1 MLRSNTLEPITKKIN
16 KIKHPPAKPLQY
28 VHSTQS
34 AHEPAWSLSQK
45 DTTLTA
51 TPAFSTL
58 DLHPDLL
65 SNLDSLGYHQLTE
78 IQAQSLPPILAGQD
92 VIAQGKTGSGKTA
105 TFGLGLLH
113 ALDPKSFQVQALVL
127 CPTRE
132 LADQVAEEI
141 RRLARRLSN
150 IKVLT
155 LCGGQSI
162 GAQLNSLQ
170 QGAHIIVGTPG
181 RIEEHLRK
189 QTLKLDELKI
199 LVLDEADRMLD
210 MGFQASLDAI
220 CEQLP
225 TPRQTLLFSAT
236 FPSQIE
242 QISERIMQSPVRIQV
257 ESQHDHASI
266 AQHFYQV
273 DSPEQRLTAL
283 RLILLQARPESSVV
297 FCNTK
302 KDAQTLADAL
312 VEYGF
317 SAQAIHGD
325 LEQRDRD
332 QTLIQFANKS
342 IAVLVATDVAAR
354 GLDIEALDAVV
365 NYHLAHDP
373 EVHVHRIGRTGRA
386 GSKGFAASL
395 ISDKESYKVA
405 VLAEYLG
412 QDIEAE
418 PLPDLSVLK
427 QPPLQA
433 KMITIQIDGGKK
445 QKLRPGDILGALTA
459 NQQLTGEQIGKIKIG
474 DIRAYVAV
482 DRKISKLAL
491 KQISAGKLKGK
502 NFRARI
508 LTS

>member
-1 MLRSNTLEPITKKIN
+1 MPLHKGHPLDTL
-16 KIKHPPAKPLQY
+16 
-28 VHSTQS
+28 S
-34 AHEPAWSLSQK
+34 
-45 DTTLTA
+45 
-51 TPAFSTL
+51 FSTL
-58 DLHPDLL
+58 NLHPDLL
-65 SNLDSLGYHQLTE
+65 SNLDTLGYTQLTE
-78 IQAQSLPPILAGQD
+78 IQAQSLPPILAGKD

-105 TFGLGLLH
+105 AFGLGLLQT
-113 ALDPKSFQVQALVL
+113 LDAKNFQVQALVL

-141 RRLARRLSN
+141 RRLARRLTN

-162 GAQLNSLQ
+162 GAQLSSLQ

-181 RIEEHLRK
+181 RIEDHLRK
-189 QTLKLDELKI
+189 QTLELDSLKM

-210 MGFQASLDAI
+210 MGFQSSLDAI
-220 CEQLP
+220 CEQVP
-225 TPRQTLLFSAT
+225 SPRQTLLFSAT
-236 FPSQIE
+236 FPNQIE
-242 QISERIMQSPVRIQV
+242 QISQRIMQSPMRIQV

-273 DSPEQRLTAL
+273 ETPEQRLTAL
-283 RLILLQARPESSVV
+283 RLILLNARPESSVV

-302 KDAQTLADAL
+302 KDAQMVADAL
-312 VEYGF
+312 VQSGF

-325 LEQRDRD
+325 LEQRERD

-365 NYHLAHDP
+365 NYHLANDP

-405 VLAEYLG
+405 VLGEYLN
-412 QDIEAE
+412 QTINAE
-418 PLPDLSVLK
+418 SLPSLSLLK
-427 QPPLQA
+427 QTPLQA
-433 KMITIQIDGGKK
+433 KMVTLQIDGGKK

-459 NQQLTGEQIGKIKIG
+459 NQHLTGEQIGKIKITS
-474 DIRAYVAV
+474 IRAYVAV
-482 DRKISKLAL
+482 ERKHAKLAL
-491 KQISAGKLKGK
+491 KQITAGKLKGK

-508 LTS
+508 LTR